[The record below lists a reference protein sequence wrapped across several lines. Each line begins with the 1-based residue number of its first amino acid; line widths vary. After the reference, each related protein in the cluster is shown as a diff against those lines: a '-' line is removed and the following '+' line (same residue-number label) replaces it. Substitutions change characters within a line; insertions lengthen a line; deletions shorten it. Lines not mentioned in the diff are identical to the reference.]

1 MSLFQAYIDSP
12 VGPLKIE
19 TSLTGLK
26 SIQFVEQL
34 KPANDKAAPE
44 ILTQT
49 VSELEEYFSGQRKEF
64 SVHLDPD
71 GTLFQLGVWKE
82 LMNIPFG
89 QTTSYIKV
97 AVQLGDVKAIRAV
110 GGANGKNP
118 IPIIIPCHRVIG
130 SNGQLTGYAG
140 GLPRKRWLLDHEAVS
155 AQLPLF

>member
-19 TSLTGLK
+19 SSLTGLK
-26 SIQFVEQL
+26 SIHFVEQMR
-34 KPANDKAAPE
+34 PINGNAPE

-49 VSELEEYFSGQRKEF
+49 VSELEEYFAGRRKEF

-71 GTLFQLGVWKE
+71 GTPFQLSVWKE
-82 LMNIPFG
+82 LMKIPFG
-89 QTTSYIKV
+89 RTTSYIKV